1 MMFNRRKRHERRYED
16 MPEFSTLPRIQ
27 QVVSQHFNTNKEEE
41 DITDVEGLR
50 RAYNDPN
57 RLYKHGDK
65 LYIAGTTW
73 TDDKMNIT
81 KPPWYTIMLKA
92 LFPDSIPD
100 NLSLNDAI
108 DDLKIPEF
116 KTRDIQ
122 RYKDADKFLKKN
134 SDVKELIGHSMGGS
148 VALQLNKDYNNKFET
163 RTYSAPVFDVL
174 PHNDS
179 NTDNERYRTFG
190 DPIAIFDNNAI
201 TGLKVSLNPL
211 ELHSYNNYGNIGKT
225 QIVKK

>member
-27 QVVSQHFNTNKEEE
+27 KLVSQHFNTNREEE

-73 TDDKMNIT
+73 TDDKMPIG
-81 KPPWYTIMLKA
+81 KPNWYTVA
-92 LFPDSIPD
+92 LDALLPDAVPY
-100 NLSLNDAI
+100 NFSLNDAI
-108 DDLKIPEF
+108 DDKKIPEF
-116 KTRDIQ
+116 ETWDIQ
-122 RYKDADKFLKKN
+122 RYKDADAFLKKN

-148 VALQLNKDYNNKFET
+148 VALQLNKDYNNKFVT

-179 NTDNERYRTFG
+179 NTENERFKTLG

-201 TGLKVSLNPL
+201 TGLKFSLNPL
-211 ELHSYNNYGNIGKT
+211 DLHSYTNYENTGKN